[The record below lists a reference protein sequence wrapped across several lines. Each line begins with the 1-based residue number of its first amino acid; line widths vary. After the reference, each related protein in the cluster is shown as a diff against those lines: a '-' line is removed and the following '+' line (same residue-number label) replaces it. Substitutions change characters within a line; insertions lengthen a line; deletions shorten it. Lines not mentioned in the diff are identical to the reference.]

1 MCHKGA
7 LAFFF
12 CSFLVGSA
20 CNKETRSHTE
30 NQVLIFAAVSA
41 AQAVEE
47 ATRHSSNIHV
57 IINAASSSILARQI
71 DNGATAD
78 IFVSADSAW
87 MEWLQKRQRLQAG
100 TIKPLLTN
108 SLAAVSSSTRATW
121 PPKKNTS
128 LKIAIADPEHVPLG
142 RYTKKALSHEDL
154 WQELKEHYVYGKD
167 AHSTLRFLER
177 DEVDMSIVYTSD
189 AKTSNARIIHEFATN
204 TTPPIIYPVALSSSS
219 RKPNARKIYD
229 LLLRSQATF
238 QKHGFEIP

>member
-1 MCHKGA
+1 MYHKGV
-7 LAFFF
+7 LAFLF

-20 CNKETRSHTE
+20 CNKETRSYTE

-47 ATRHSSNIHV
+47 ATRHSSNVHV

-108 SLAAVSSSTRATW
+108 S
-121 PPKKNTS
+121 
-128 LKIAIADPEHVPLG
+128 
-142 RYTKKALSHEDL
+142 
-154 WQELKEHYVYGKD
+154 
-167 AHSTLRFLER
+167 
-177 DEVDMSIVYTSD
+177 
-189 AKTSNARIIHEFATN
+189 
-204 TTPPIIYPVALSSSS
+204 
-219 RKPNARKIYD
+219 
-229 LLLRSQATF
+229 
-238 QKHGFEIP
+238 